1 MDEVVGRVSAL
12 WRFPVK
18 SMQGEQLS
26 TADVTA
32 DGIPGDR
39 AYALVDVESGKVISA
54 KSARLFPNLLSCRA
68 AFATAEVTGAE
79 PPPVVIT
86 LGDGAT
92 VRSDDADCDDAL
104 SRFFG
109 RKVRLSRAA
118 PSDFTID
125 QYHPDI
131 DGADP
136 SGHRDAVVETQLGA
150 AFFAGIGAPSP
161 VAAGAFFD
169 LFPLSL
175 ITTSTLDRLGE
186 LAPGTNFDV
195 RRFRMN
201 IVVDTDANG
210 FVENEWVG
218 RMVSIEGGTTL
229 RIAMPD
235 PRCVMTTLAQ
245 GDDLPAEATVLR
257 TLIKNNRLEV
267 VEGARYPCAGVYAV
281 LESPGTVESG
291 ASVSLS

>member
-1 MDEVVGRVSAL
+1 MDERVGRVAAL

-26 TADVTA
+26 GADLTA
-32 DGIPGDR
+32 DGVAGDR
-39 AYALVDVESGKVISA
+39 AYALIDVESGKVVSA

-68 AFATAEVTGAE
+68 SFASAPVTGAE

-86 LGDGAT
+86 LGDGTT
-92 VRSDDADCDDAL
+92 VRSDDADYDDAL

-125 QYHPDI
+125 QYHPDVE
-131 DGADP
+131 GADP
-136 SGHRDAVVETQLGA
+136 AGHRDTVVETKLGA

-175 ITTSTLDRLGE
+175 MTTSTLDRLSE
-186 LAPGTNFDV
+186 LAPETNFDM

-201 IVVDTDANG
+201 FVVDTDATG
-210 FVENEWVG
+210 FVENEWIG
-218 RMVSIEGGTTL
+218 RTVSFEGGAAL
-229 RIAMPD
+229 SIAMPD

-245 GDDLPAEATVLR
+245 GDDLPAEGTVLR

-281 LESPGTVESG
+281 LESPGTVRSG
-291 ASVSLS
+291 ARVSLS

>member
-1 MDEVVGRVSAL
+1 MDEIVGRVSAL

-26 TADVTA
+26 AADVTA
-32 DGIPGDR
+32 GGIAGDR
-39 AYALVDVESGKVISA
+39 AYALVDVESGKVVSA
-54 KSARLFPNLLSCRA
+54 KSARLFPDLLSCRA
-68 AFATAEVTGAE
+68 AFAAAPVTGAE
-79 PPPVVIT
+79 PPAVVIT

-118 PSDFTID
+118 PADFTID

-131 DGADP
+131 EDADP
-136 SGHRDAVVETQLGA
+136 AGHRDTVEETKLGA

-161 VAAGAFFD
+161 VAASAFFD
-169 LFPLSL
+169 LFPFSL
-175 ITTSTLDRLGE
+175 ITTSTLGRLSE
-186 LAPGTNFDV
+186 LAPGTNFDA

-201 IVVDTDANG
+201 IVVDTDATG

-218 RMVSIEGGTTL
+218 RTVSIEGGTAL
-229 RIAMPD
+229 SIAMPD

-245 GDDLPAEATVLR
+245 GDDLPAEGNVLR
-257 TLIKNNRLEV
+257 TLVKNNRLEV

-281 LESPGTVESG
+281 LETPGTVQAG